1 MLVAPTCRAEV
12 LTKAEA
18 LSEGGSAPNRSFFA
32 MRHALWCSPE
42 DKKGEV
48 RSWCLLLS
56 SSAYCLLHTPYFS
69 ESAANKSCQAFV
81 VSVNPVKLLPILFMV
96 FCSCFSSTGGG

>member
-1 MLVAPTCRAEV
+1 
-12 LTKAEA
+12 
-18 LSEGGSAPNRSFFA
+18 
-32 MRHALWCSPE
+32 MRYGVHR
-42 DKKGEV
+42 KIKGEME
-48 RSWCLLLS
+48 SLG
-56 SSAYCLLHTPYFS
+56 AYCLLHTPYFS